1 MRKST
6 KILLGIFCAGILC
19 AGIGIGAAFVEFSSM
34 EYVGNYFMPEDAVK
48 EKTFELVVDP
58 AEQSLLRL
66 GNSPREMAAI
76 VYSSDI
82 PENTIRWTVTYNEN
96 VYEPELFVQNYHSNG
111 EIWKYMDVYF
121 NYREGISDFSLFMSL
136 KDQVMKDLKQR
147 KISSYDLGG
156 GYTVS
161 IVVSESLA
169 GYMREGDGIVCDDI
183 YLDDNDGSSSEDNN
197 QEGTIDDVSE
207 NESGTNLENAV
218 DEPEDGDV
226 QEN

>member
-6 KILLGIFCAGILC
+6 KILLGIFCSGILLS
-19 AGIGIGAAFVEFSSM
+19 GIGIGAAFVEFSTL
-34 EYVGNYFMPEDAVK
+34 EYAGSYFMPEDAVK

-66 GNSPREMAAI
+66 GNSPRDMAAI

-82 PENTIRWTVTYNEN
+82 PENTIQWTVAYNKN
-96 VYEPELFVQNYHSNG
+96 VYDPELLVKNYHSN
-111 EIWKYMDVYF
+111 EEVWKYMDVCF
-121 NYREGISDFSLFMSL
+121 KYREGISDFSLFMSW
-136 KDQVMKDLKQR
+136 KDQMLKDLKQH
-147 KISSYDLGG
+147 KISSYDMAG

-183 YLDDNDGSSSEDNN
+183 YLDDNDDSSSEDNN

-207 NESGTNLENAV
+207 NEPVTNLENAV